1 MIGGAFA
8 LALGLATSQAFAA
21 EATIATGPTA
31 LQAPAQAG
39 PWLRFSVKAD
49 GGVALVPGH
58 TVGGYARLGADFA
71 LTEDPERARLV
82 WGFWEAYEGWL
93 GNDAGGF
100 AIPIVFFA
108 GFRAPPV
115 VATLGAGLNALT
127 IDRLDDDTGVGVL
140 SPRADLRLGL
150 DFGGVFVLATSDV
163 QRRWMWGRDDIT
175 LLQAGLALGVGP
187 PFRRPETAR
196 R

>member
-1 MIGGAFA
+1 MMRSKRARTA
-8 LALGLATSQAFAA
+8 ASTPAMYPNASATSRHASVSRADPSAVWYLTCLSLPRDPMPSDMLSTTLDAA
-21 EATIATGPTA
+21 LLICRHRS
-31 LQAPAQAG
+31 LS
-39 PWLRFSVKAD
+39 LFSMR
-49 GGVALVPGH
+49 
-58 TVGGYARLGADFA
+58 Y
-71 LTEDPERARLV
+71 
-82 WGFWEAYEGWL
+82 
-93 GNDAGGF
+93 AGGF